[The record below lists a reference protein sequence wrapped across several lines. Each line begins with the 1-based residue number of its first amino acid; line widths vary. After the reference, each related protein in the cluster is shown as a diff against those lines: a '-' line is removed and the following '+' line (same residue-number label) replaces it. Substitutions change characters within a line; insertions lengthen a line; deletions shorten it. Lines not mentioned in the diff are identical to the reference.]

1 MGKVEKNDNTISI
14 KLSKLR
20 NRITD
25 IDKRIIDLL
34 EERAHLVKSIG
45 ELKRKHGLPFYS
57 PDREKKIYRMIEEHT
72 TGDFPVKSLKNIFRE
87 IMSASIKLEEPL
99 TISYLG
105 PEATFTHQAAIERFG
120 LSLHYVAEESIEDV
134 FMDVE
139 QDRADFGVVPIENS
153 IEGVVHY
160 TLDMFVNSSV
170 KIVSEI
176 YIDIKH
182 NLLSKAQSLE
192 NIKAIYSH
200 PNALGQCKGWIK
212 KHLPNV
218 PLYETIST
226 AKAARIAE
234 KDPSAAAI
242 ASLAASEIYN
252 LNVLASG
259 IEDKTNNTTRFLV
272 IGKYIPKS
280 TGDDKTSFMFSIK
293 DRVGALYEILAP
305 FYKNKINL
313 TRIESR
319 PSRQKSWSYIFYV
332 DVEGHIEDEKLKN
345 ALNEVERLTVF
356 LKILGSY
363 PKAKNN

>member
-1 MGKVEKNDNTISI
+1 MGKVEKNDNAVPVE
-14 KLSKLR
+14 LNKLR
-20 NRITD
+20 DRITD
-25 IDKRIIDLL
+25 IDRKIIELL
-34 EERAHLVKSIG
+34 EERATLVKKVG

-57 PDREKKIYRMIEEHT
+57 PDREKKIYKMIEENSS
-72 TGDFPVKSLKNIFRE
+72 GDFPVKSLKNIFRE

-120 LSLHYVAEESIEDV
+120 LSLHYLAEESIEDV

-139 QDRADFGVVPIENS
+139 HDRADFGVVPIENS

-182 NLLSKAQSLE
+182 NLLSKARSLE
-192 NIKAIYSH
+192 EIKAIYSH

-218 PLYETIST
+218 PLYETVST

-234 KDPSAAAI
+234 KDPTAAAI
-242 ASLAASEIYN
+242 ASLAASKIYN

-272 IGKYIPKS
+272 IGRQIPKP

-293 DRVGALYEILAP
+293 DRVGALYEILSP

-332 DVEGHIEDEKLKN
+332 DVEGHIENEKLKK
-345 ALNEVERLTVF
+345 ALEEVEKLTVF

-363 PKAKNN
+363 PKANN

>member
-1 MGKVEKNDNTISI
+1 MEKNDNAISI
-14 KLSKLR
+14 KLNSLR
-20 NRITD
+20 EQITD
-25 IDKRIIDLL
+25 IDKKIIELL
-34 EERAHLVKSIG
+34 ERRADLVKEVG
-45 ELKRKHGLPFYS
+45 DLKRRYRLPFYS
-57 PDREKKIYRMIEEHT
+57 PDREKKIYKMIEEYAK
-72 TGDFPVKSLKNIFRE
+72 GSFPLKSLRNIFRE
-87 IMSASIKLEEPL
+87 IMSASIKIEEPL

-120 LSLHYVAEESIEDV
+120 LSLHYIPEESIEDV

-182 NLLSKAQSLE
+182 NLLSKAHSLE
-192 NIKAIYSH
+192 EIKAIYSH
-200 PNALGQCKGWIK
+200 PNALGQCKGWLK

-218 PLYETIST
+218 PLFETVST
-226 AKAARIAE
+226 AKAAKIAE
-234 KDPSAAAI
+234 RDKEAAAI
-242 ASLAASEIYN
+242 ASLAASEIYG

-259 IEDKTNNTTRFLV
+259 IEDRTNNTTRFLV
-272 IGKYIPKS
+272 IGKHIPKP

-305 FYKNKINL
+305 FYKNRINL

-345 ALNEVERLTVF
+345 ALKEVEELTVF

-363 PKAKNN
+363 PKAQQN

>member
-1 MGKVEKNDNTISI
+1 MEKNDNPVS
-14 KLSKLR
+14 LELDSLR
-20 NRITD
+20 TQITD
-25 IDKRIIDLL
+25 IDKQIIQLL
-34 EERAHLVKSIG
+34 QNRAKLVRRVG
-45 ELKRKHGLPFYS
+45 ELKRKNRLPFYS
-57 PDREKKIYRMIEEHT
+57 PDREKKIYKMIDEYA
-72 TGDFPVKSLKNIFRE
+72 TGDFPTKSLKNIFRE

-120 LSLHYVAEESIEDV
+120 LSLHYLAEESIEDV

-139 QDRADFGVVPIENS
+139 HERADFGVVPIENS

-182 NLLSKAQSLE
+182 SLLSKANTLE
-192 NIKAIYSH
+192 EIKAIYSH

-218 PLYETIST
+218 PLYETVST

-234 KDPSAAAI
+234 DDPSAAAI
-242 ASLAASEIYN
+242 ASLAASEIYG

-272 IGKYIPKS
+272 IGRQIPKP

-293 DRVGALYEILAP
+293 DKVGALYEILAP
-305 FYKNKINL
+305 FYKNRINL

-332 DVEGHIEDEKLKN
+332 DVEGHIEDKKLKE
-345 ALNEVERLTVF
+345 ALEEVEKLTVF

-363 PKAKNN
+363 PKSQSS

>member
-1 MGKVEKNDNTISI
+1 MEKNDNAVSVKIDEIRKQIS
-14 KLSKLR
+14 
-20 NRITD
+20 D
-25 IDKRIIDLL
+25 IDKKIIELL
-34 EERAHLVKSIG
+34 EKRADLVKEVG
-45 ELKRKHGLPFYS
+45 DLKRRYRLPFYS
-57 PDREKKIYRMIEEHT
+57 PDREKKIYKMIEENAR
-72 TGDFPVKSLKNIFRE
+72 GNFPLKSLKNIFRE

-120 LSLHYVAEESIEDV
+120 LSLHYIPEESIEDV

-192 NIKAIYSH
+192 LIKAIYSH
-200 PNALGQCKGWIK
+200 PNALGQCKGWLK

-218 PLYETIST
+218 PLYETVST
-226 AKAARIAE
+226 AKAAKIAE
-234 KDPSAAAI
+234 KDKEAAAI
-242 ASLAASEIYN
+242 ASLAASEIYG

-272 IGKYIPKS
+272 IGKYIPKP

-305 FYKNKINL
+305 FYKNRINL

-345 ALNEVERLTVF
+345 ALKEVEKLTVF

-363 PKAKNN
+363 PRAQQN

>member
-1 MGKVEKNDNTISI
+1 MEKDDNAVSVKLNALREKIS
-14 KLSKLR
+14 
-20 NRITD
+20 D
-25 IDKRIIDLL
+25 IDIKIIELL
-34 EERAHLVKSIG
+34 EERADLVKEVG
-45 ELKRKHGLPFYS
+45 DLKRMHRLPFYS
-57 PDREKKIYRMIEEHT
+57 PDREKNIYRMIEEHAR
-72 TGDFPVKSLKNIFRE
+72 GNFPVKSLKNIFRE

-120 LSLHYVAEESIEDV
+120 LSLHYVPEESIEDV

-192 NIKAIYSH
+192 EIKAIYSH
-200 PNALGQCKGWIK
+200 PNALGQCKGWLK

-218 PLYETIST
+218 PLFETVST
-226 AKAARIAE
+226 AKAAKIAE
-234 KDPSAAAI
+234 RDRSAAAI
-242 ASLAASEIYN
+242 ASLAASEIYG

-272 IGKYIPKS
+272 IGKHIPKP

-305 FYKNKINL
+305 FYKNRINL

-319 PSRQKSWSYIFYV
+319 PSKQKSWSYIFYV

-345 ALNEVERLTVF
+345 ALKEVEKLTIF

-363 PKAKNN
+363 PKAQQN

>member
-1 MGKVEKNDNTISI
+1 MEKNDNAISI
-14 KLSKLR
+14 KLNSLR
-20 NRITD
+20 EQITD
-25 IDKRIIDLL
+25 IDKKIIELL
-34 EERAHLVKSIG
+34 ERRADLVKEVG
-45 ELKRKHGLPFYS
+45 DLKRRYRLPFYS
-57 PDREKKIYRMIEEHT
+57 PDREKKIYKMIEEYAK
-72 TGDFPVKSLKNIFRE
+72 GSFPLKSLKNIFRE
-87 IMSASIKLEEPL
+87 IMSASIKIEEPL

-120 LSLHYVAEESIEDV
+120 LSLHYIPEESIEDV

-182 NLLSKAQSLE
+182 NLLSKAHSLE
-192 NIKAIYSH
+192 EIKAIYSH
-200 PNALGQCKGWIK
+200 PNALGQCKGWLK

-218 PLYETIST
+218 PLFETVST
-226 AKAARIAE
+226 AKAAKIAE
-234 KDPSAAAI
+234 RDKEAAAI
-242 ASLAASEIYN
+242 ASLAASEIYG

-259 IEDKTNNTTRFLV
+259 IEDRTNNTTRFLV
-272 IGKYIPKS
+272 IGKHIPKP

-305 FYKNKINL
+305 FYKNRINL

-345 ALNEVERLTVF
+345 ALKEVEELTVF

-363 PKAKNN
+363 PKAQQN

>member
-1 MGKVEKNDNTISI
+1 
-14 KLSKLR
+14 
-20 NRITD
+20 
-25 IDKRIIDLL
+25 
-34 EERAHLVKSIG
+34 
-45 ELKRKHGLPFYS
+45 
-57 PDREKKIYRMIEEHT
+57 
-72 TGDFPVKSLKNIFRE
+72 
-87 IMSASIKLEEPL
+87 
-99 TISYLG
+99 
-105 PEATFTHQAAIERFG
+105 
-120 LSLHYVAEESIEDV
+120 
-134 FMDVE
+134 
-139 QDRADFGVVPIENS
+139 
-153 IEGVVHY
+153 VHY